1 MLFRSCSHK
10 QHKYIALFT
19 ESTQT
24 TQATEVT
31 HCFRYT
37 DSNTST
43 SEQLQAR
50 GGSFASLPTPAFAPA
65 VKYDMTL
72 GADVEELEAPGVG
85 AGVEDLEA
93 PGVGAGVEELEAPGV
108 GAGIALFAWYTS
120 KCI

>member
-1 MLFRSCSHK
+1 M
-10 QHKYIALFT
+10 FT
-19 ESTQT
+19 E
-24 TQATEVT
+24 ATEFT

-37 DSNTST
+37 DSNTARP
-43 SEQLQAR
+43 EELQAR

-72 GADVEELEAPGVG
+72 GADVEEVEAPVGGTWVEELEAPGVG